1 MVQIPRKQNYVAD
14 KSQVCF
20 YDSDVNTPEE
30 RTQPRAAVIR
40 VLLLFSLISIG
51 WTASSWCEVPDVD
64 WEGLLGWSELVADIT
79 ARDVFDNDFNYD
91 YIKSVVDFVFG
102 GGNWS
107 ITTKQIGDL
116 KKEYRKHLANKLN
129 DLNERTD
136 PPKSQKEL
144 NKLLDS
150 AANMFEKALDQ
161 FKQD

>member
-14 KSQVCF
+14 KSQVYF
-20 YDSDVNTPEE
+20 DDSDVNTPEE

-40 VLLLFSLISIG
+40 VLLLFSLISMG

-79 ARDVFDNDFNYD
+79 ARDVFDNDFD
-91 YIKSVVDFVFG
+91 EKYIKSVVDNIFQQ
-102 GGNWS
+102 GNWTLTS
-107 ITTKQIGDL
+107 DQIGIL
-116 KKEYRKHLANKLN
+116 KQTYRDRLEIKLN
-129 DLNERTD
+129 ELNERTD

-150 AANMFEKALDQ
+150 AADMFEKALDQ